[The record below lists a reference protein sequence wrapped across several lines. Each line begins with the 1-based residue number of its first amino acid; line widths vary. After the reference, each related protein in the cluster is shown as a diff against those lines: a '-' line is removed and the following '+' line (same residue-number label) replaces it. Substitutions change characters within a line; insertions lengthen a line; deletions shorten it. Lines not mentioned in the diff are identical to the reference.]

1 MIRHTLNPGRTIR
14 TLIILCLFGCSS
26 APSSDLWAVFPERS
40 AEQLGLG
47 TWAAPEADLDGYWSP
62 SEEDILNLEGKLDSF
77 LRENADQ
84 FKRQPPVWEQLD
96 QYKRQYVG
104 VVVNG
109 KQIIHGNFFC
119 NDAGMDWKKD
129 WVFVMDGGDC
139 FFQLQYDVESE
150 TFLNLSVNG
159 EA

>member
-1 MIRHTLNPGRTIR
+1 MIRHKLNPARTVLI
-14 TLIILCLFGCSS
+14 LIIICMFGCSP
-26 APSSDLWAVFPERS
+26 APSSDLWVVFPEHRV
-40 AEQLGLG
+40 EQLGLG
-47 TWAAPEADLDGYWSP
+47 TWAASEEDLDGYWTP
-62 SEEDILNLEGKLDSF
+62 YGEDILNLEGELDSF
-77 LRENADQ
+77 LREHSDQ
-84 FKRQPPVWEQLD
+84 FRRQPPVWEQLD

-119 NDAGMDWKKD
+119 TDTGMDWKKD

-150 TFLNLSVNG
+150 TSMNLRVNG
-159 EA
+159 DA